1 MGRKKKKRMM
11 EEKRERREKN
21 KNVRVK
27 PFGFLLTAASV
38 SLQGSFQSSTPL
50 KVMDAIKS
58 IPLDR

>member
-1 MGRKKKKRMM
+1 MGRKERMM

-21 KNVRVK
+21 KNVRGK

-50 KVMDAIKS
+50 KVIDAIKS
-58 IPLDR
+58 ISLDR